1 MLAVFPIFQ
10 KIRFLKVPG
19 LKTVF
24 LKISHHKKQHS
35 ILDWALFLVLHTELW
50 RSLRSLRWASLH
62 SGYQNTSLFRSMVFN
77 NGRVYWVPGS
87 SRGIEGRA
95 LEIFEHVLPLTGTSV
110 ALPSLQAV
118 QRSILISE
126 EIDAKEVLLSL

>member
-35 ILDWALFLVLHTELW
+35 VLDWALLLVLHTELW

-62 SGYQNTSLFRSMVFN
+62 PGYQDTPLFGSMVFN
-77 NGRVYWVPGS
+77 NVIYWVPGS

-110 ALPSLQAV
+110 ALPSLQAI
-118 QRSILISE
+118 QRSTLISE
-126 EIDAKEVLLSL
+126 ETDAKEVLLSL